1 MVRLISVVA
10 GVVGR
15 RRASSGIRF
24 ICLFVCLRGRSVGC
38 FLGSVVVV
46 VAAAATELDPDFQEE
61 GFAILIPLA
70 VVQDFELGVFIM
82 PRHGCLCSVNGFCF
96 LSQFSVVVAVV
107 AVVVVVVVV
116 VDVAIALV
124 YHRQSRTSG
133 KGAGREEWRGG
144 GRRVKDRSAPD
155 ACQETQ
161 LN

>member
-107 AVVVVVVVV
+107 AVVVVVVV
-116 VDVAIALV
+116 DVAIALV

-144 GRRVKDRSAPD
+144 GEEREGSIRS
-155 ACQETQ
+155 
-161 LN
+161 